1 MTGSP
6 SGVTDPLPGVT
17 GSPAGVTDPLPGGL
31 ASVGAASSMPAPG
44 PYVVEL
50 RGVTKVYP
58 GGVRALRG
66 VDLAVADGELVAI
79 VGRSGSGKST
89 MLHMIGTLD
98 RPTSGTVRVDGHDV
112 ATLSDRE
119 LSALRGRTLGFVFQQ
134 FHLSPGLNALD
145 NVADGLLYTGTPRR
159 VRRERAAAALE
170 RVGLGHRLDHRPYQ
184 LSGGEQQRV
193 AVARAVAG
201 DPRLLLADEP
211 TGNLDSG
218 AGAEVLGVLR
228 DLHAAGTTIAVIT
241 HDAEIA
247 AWCPRRVRLLDG
259 RVDGDEGDGTAR
271 PGEIVKGART

>member
-1 MTGSP
+1 MTGTLSE
-6 SGVTDPLPGVT
+6 
-17 GSPAGVTDPLPGGL
+17 GL
-31 ASVGAASSMPAPG
+31 AAGSGAAPGAASGSASG
-44 PYVVEL
+44 SGAGSGAVSYVVEL

-58 GGVRALRG
+58 GDVRALRG
-66 VDLAVADGELVAI
+66 VDLAVADGELLAI

-89 MLHMIGTLD
+89 MLHMVGTLD

-134 FHLSPGLNALD
+134 FHLGPGLSALD

-170 RVGLGHRLDHRPYQ
+170 RVGLGHRLGHRPYQ

-201 DPRLLLADEP
+201 GPRLLLADEP

-228 DLHAAGTTIAVIT
+228 DLHAAGTTIAIIT

-259 RVDGDEGDGTAR
+259 RIDGDEGDGTA
-271 PGEIVKGART
+271 PPAEITKGDRG